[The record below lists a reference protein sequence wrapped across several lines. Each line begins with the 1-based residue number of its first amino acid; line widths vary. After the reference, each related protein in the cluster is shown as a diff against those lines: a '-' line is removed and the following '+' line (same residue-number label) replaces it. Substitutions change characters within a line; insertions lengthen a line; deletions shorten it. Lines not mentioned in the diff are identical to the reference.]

1 MAIASAKLRCDIW
14 STKNRLFAAATRAK
28 VSRITHE
35 LHSIKKRMLSIKEYM
50 AKIQNTCTLLE
61 ASGSVVPEVENVKI
75 ILAGLSSEFDMKLVD
90 VLMEL
95 ESRQARAV
103 TNVSFHT
110 HLVEAASLTPVVEP
124 MCGGCPLSSGHGR
137 GFRPRLQCQGG
148 QSVRPNAGAG
158 PYFGANMPSTM
169 GLHYWPSSLGLVGAH
184 KPPTS
189 SHGVGPYSRLAP
201 MDLILGQSSGPECQF
216 CWA

>member
-1 MAIASAKLRCDIW
+1 MCLMCQQNLKDSKSVHHHKAKLRCDIW

-75 ILAGLSSEFDMKLVD
+75 ILARLSSEFDMVLTVASFSSDSIFLQKLVD

-95 ESRQARAV
+95 ESRQARAA
-103 TNVSFHT
+103 TNASFHT

-124 MCGGCPLSSGHGR
+124 MCGGCPLSSGRGR
-137 GFRPRLQCQGG
+137 GFRPRLQCQ
-148 QSVRPNAGAG
+148 
-158 PYFGANMPSTM
+158 
-169 GLHYWPSSLGLVGAH
+169 
-184 KPPTS
+184 
-189 SHGVGPYSRLAP
+189 
-201 MDLILGQSSGPECQF
+201 I
-216 CWA
+216 

>member
-1 MAIASAKLRCDIW
+1 MCLMCQQNLKDSKSVHHHKAKLRCDIW

-61 ASGSVVPEVENVKI
+61 ASGSVVPE
-75 ILAGLSSEFDMKLVD
+75 KLVD

-95 ESRQARAV
+95 ESRQARAA
-103 TNVSFHT
+103 TNASFHT

-124 MCGGCPLSSGHGR
+124 MCGGCPLSSGRGR
-137 GFRPRLQCQGG
+137 GFRPRLQCQ
-148 QSVRPNAGAG
+148 
-158 PYFGANMPSTM
+158 
-169 GLHYWPSSLGLVGAH
+169 
-184 KPPTS
+184 
-189 SHGVGPYSRLAP
+189 
-201 MDLILGQSSGPECQF
+201 I
-216 CWA
+216 